1 MTRSIPLRNSD
12 IRERNEKMILSLIRN
27 TDGLSQSEVVISTGL
42 KAPTVLRAFS
52 NLEKMGL
59 IETYEKKI
67 DTSDKKG
74 RKPVFYKVK
83 SDALFTI
90 GMEFWSGGASFTIE
104 NFNKDIIIDELCS
117 IEKGM
122 DWESVIYY
130 MEEKVE
136 EVIQLAKIPRDRILG
151 LGIGVPGQVDV
162 KSGDVAHYSRF
173 DNYKTVNIK
182 KLYEERLGLDV
193 TVCNNTAAV
202 AYGEHFFG
210 RTGSSD
216 SVFSFLIRGGVGGA
230 FINKGVAFATNDRM
244 SIEVGHMSV
253 DYNGRKCE
261 CGNMG
266 CLETYISEK
275 AMMADLGNEI
285 SSPSLE
291 ELNQTLDTAMD
302 IASPEVKKI
311 LDDKALALS
320 QAIRNLA
327 SVFAPRLF
335 VVISRNEKIANYLAA
350 KAQVD
355 LKINTSNRW
364 QSEISIMPLLYEAS
378 SGSRGAAELVFR
390 NFLK

>member
-1 MTRSIPLRNSD
+1 MTKSIPLRNSD
-12 IRERNEKMILSLIRN
+12 IRERNEKMILSMIRN
-27 TDGLSQSEVVISTGL
+27 KDGFSQSEVVTTTGL

-52 NLEKMGL
+52 NLENLGL
-59 IETYEKKI
+59 IESFEKKI
-67 DTSDKKG
+67 DSSDKKG
-74 RKPVFYKVK
+74 RKPVFYRVK
-83 SDALFTI
+83 ADALFTV

-104 NFNKDIIIDELCS
+104 DFNKNILIDELCP
-117 IEKGM
+117 IKKGM

-136 EVIQLAKIPRDRILG
+136 QVIQLAKIPRDRILG

-162 KSGDVAHYSRF
+162 QSGEVVHYSRF

-182 KLYEERLGLDV
+182 SLYEERLGLDV

-210 RTGSSD
+210 RTGAYD
-216 SVFSFLIRGGVGGA
+216 SVFSFLMRGGVGGA
-230 FINKGVAFATNDRM
+230 FINKGEAFATNDRM

-266 CLETYISEK
+266 CLEAYISEK
-275 AMMADLGNEI
+275 AVLADLGQDY

-291 ELNQTLDTAMD
+291 ELNQTMDLALD

-327 SVFAPRLF
+327 SVLAPRLF
-335 VVISRNEKIANYLAA
+335 VVISRNEKLANYLAA
-350 KAQVD
+350 QAQEY
-355 LKINTSNRW
+355 LKINMSNRW
-364 QSEISIMPLLYEAS
+364 QSEISVMPLLYEAS
-378 SGSRGAAELVFR
+378 SGSRGAAELVFS